1 MQKAGA
7 LYIHIP
13 FCVQKCSY
21 CDFCSEPIGNYDAER
36 FVRALCAEIRQRNDE
51 FGMVDSLFLGGGTP
65 SLLSESSIRSI
76 MQCLKDVCIFSP
88 DPEVTIE
95 ANPATL
101 DEKRLRFLREVG
113 FNRMSIGIQS
123 IHANELRVLGRIHDW
138 AEAEAAVHD
147 AGRAGFDNI
156 SVDAMYGIPG
166 QDAGAWIET
175 LGRLIELKPVHISAY
190 ELTAEPGTPLFA
202 GVQSRRYELPH
213 EESIEEMFYCADEML
228 SAHGYEH
235 YEISNYA
242 LPGRRCRH
250 NMTYWQRRPYA
261 GLGPAAH
268 SFNGLERSSNIEDI
282 GRYIS
287 LIETAQSVAAE
298 TTVLSDDDIWKE
310 TVFLGLRTIDGVCRA
325 ALSAEIWT
333 AMEKTL
339 QNERLQGLVVTD
351 AGSLRLTQ
359 RGRLLSNEVI
369 ATILSG
375 IEKHLRAQSAA
386 AHPDSCRFDS
396 PPARNRPA
404 QQQPFGL
411 SQE

>member
-13 FCVQKCSY
+13 FCVRKCTY
-21 CDFCSEPIGNYDAER
+21 CDFCSEPLGMYDTAR
-36 FVRALCAEIRQRNDE
+36 FVRSLCAEIRQRSDE
-51 FGMVDSLFLGGGTP
+51 FGSVESLFFGGGTP
-65 SLLSESSIRSI
+65 SLLSEASILSI
-76 MQCLKDVCIFSP
+76 MQCLKDVCDFSP

-95 ANPATL
+95 ANPATV
-101 DEKRLRFLREVG
+101 DEKRLSLLREAG
-113 FNRMSIGIQS
+113 FNRISIGIQS
-123 IHANELRVLGRIHDW
+123 VHGSELQFLGRIHDW

-166 QDAGAWIET
+166 QDAGRWRET
-175 LGRLIELKPVHISAY
+175 LRRLIELKPVHISAY
-190 ELTAEPGTPLFA
+190 ELTPEPGTPLFQA
-202 GVQSRRYELPH
+202 LQSGLYSLPP
-213 EESIEEMFYCADEML
+213 EETIEAMFYCADEML
-228 SAHGYEH
+228 SACGYEH

-242 LPGRRCRH
+242 LPGRRCMH

-268 SFNGLERSSNIEDI
+268 SFNGLLRSSNIEDI
-282 GRYIS
+282 HRYIA
-287 LIETAQSVAAE
+287 LLETAQSVAAG
-298 TTVLSDDDIWKE
+298 TTVLNDDDVWKE

-325 ALSAEIWT
+325 DLAPEIFT
-333 AMEKTL
+333 AMEKAL

-351 AGSLRLTQ
+351 ACSLRLTQ

-375 IEKHLRAQSAA
+375 IEKRLRAQSAA
-386 AHPDSCRFDS
+386 AHPDSCRLYS
-396 PPARNRPA
+396 PPEHNHPA
-404 QQQPFGL
+404 
-411 SQE
+411 